1 MESLTGYMRVRN
13 THFFFSRC
21 VNLRIHLL
29 MEDGYSFVFC
39 FFPTISEEVF
49 ASNGAIWWSSTGKYL
64 AYVEF
69 NDTDVHKVEFSW
81 FGSEQYP
88 ETVIFPYPKVG
99 HLFCTGSI
107 NSSHSRDALSLSLIL
122 HVLCIWIR
130 LDLPS
135 PRSSCL
141 LSIPPIHP
149 VVLRWSPLLLSLLG
163 LYILQFVITA
173 SLK

>member
-1 MESLTGYMRVRN
+1 MCES
-13 THFFFSRC
+13 THTSPHGRWLQFFFFFS
-21 VNLRIHLL
+21 
-29 MEDGYSFVFC
+29 
-39 FFPTISEEVF
+39 PTISEEVF

-99 HLFCTGSI
+99 RLFCTGSI

-149 VVLRWSPLLLSLLG
+149 VVLRWWPLLLSLLG